1 MSRMQKDN
9 VKSSFNMLALLQIQ
23 FIAPTIK
30 TCIFFNFPIGY
41 PPSQSFNHTSTIT
54 CLIATHLAQVAARHL
69 NSIEFEM
76 EVEIEIEIDCEVV
89 AAVAVVVAI

>member
-1 MSRMQKDN
+1 MQKKIIN
-9 VKSSFNMLALLQIQ
+9 ENNKIKSLSNFAYNSNSIV
-23 FIAPTIK
+23 
-30 TCIFFNFPIGY
+30 FNFPIGY
-41 PPSQSFNHTSTIT
+41 TPSQSFDHTSTLT

-76 EVEIEIEIDCEVV
+76 EVEIEIDCEVV